1 MSRMKRDGH
10 RERNFK
16 IRAVFVGVLIVALL
30 AAGYVLGRKWE
41 LSQYQEQ
48 RGQMSSGFG
57 KILTIEVDGTTY
69 QQKLNLSQRKEPP
82 QE

>member
-57 KILTIEVDGTTY
+57 QIPTIEVEGVT
-69 QQKLNLSQRKEPP
+69 
-82 QE
+82 